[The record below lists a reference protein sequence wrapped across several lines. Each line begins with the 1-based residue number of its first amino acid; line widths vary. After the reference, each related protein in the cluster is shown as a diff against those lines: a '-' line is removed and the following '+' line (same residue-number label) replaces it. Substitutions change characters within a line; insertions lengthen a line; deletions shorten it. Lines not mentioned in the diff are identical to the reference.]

1 MNMITGFDPICGP
14 GCRVL
19 ILGSM
24 PSVRSLELS
33 QYYGHPRNAFWPIM
47 CELLEGRYIE
57 DYSRRAQLL
66 LEHGIALWDVCHCC
80 ERETSSDARIRN
92 EVPNDI
98 AGLANRFG
106 IEHVLLNGGAAA
118 SLLPPARGARPAV
131 YAAALHEPGIY
142 VKYEAKRD
150 AWRERWRRS
159 GFRSR
164 PRMPTCSAP
173 EFRLSNTHRHSA
185 DTNSMAACGV
195 TKRRWACMF
204 RLAA

>member
-1 MNMITGFDPICGP
+1 
-14 GCRVL
+14 
-19 ILGSM
+19 
-24 PSVRSLELS
+24 
-33 QYYGHPRNAFWPIM
+33 M

-118 SLLPPARGARPAV
+118 SLYRRHVALDLPCTRLPSTSPA
-131 YAAALHEPGIY
+131 YTL
-142 VKYEAKRD
+142 KYEAKRD
-150 AWRERWRRS
+150 AWREALEAV
-159 GFRSR
+159 GI
-164 PRMPTCSAP
+164 PLAP
-173 EFRLSNTHRHSA
+173 AHANLQRA
-185 DTNSMAACGV
+185 
-195 TKRRWACMF
+195 
-204 RLAA
+204 

>member
-142 VKYEAKRD
+142 VKIRGQARRMARSAGGGRD
-150 AWRERWRRS
+150 SARARACPLAARLNSACLTRTGTARIQIRW
-159 GFRSR
+159 
-164 PRMPTCSAP
+164 
-173 EFRLSNTHRHSA
+173 
-185 DTNSMAACGV
+185 
-195 TKRRWACMF
+195 

>member
-92 EVPNDI
+92 EVPNYI

-118 SLLPPARGARPAV
+118 SLYRRHVALDLPCTRLPSTSPA
-131 YAAALHEPGIY
+131 YTL
-142 VKYEAKRD
+142 KYEAKRD
-150 AWRERWRRS
+150 AWREALEAV
-159 GFRSR
+159 GI
-164 PRMPTCSAP
+164 PLAP
-173 EFRLSNTHRHSA
+173 AHANLQRA
-185 DTNSMAACGV
+185 
-195 TKRRWACMF
+195 
-204 RLAA
+204 

>member
-57 DYSRRAQLL
+57 DYHRRAQLL
-66 LEHGIALWDVCHCC
+66 VDHGIALWDVCRCC

-98 AGLANRFG
+98 AALAVRCG
-106 IEHVLLNGGAAA
+106 IERVLLNGGAASA
-118 SLLPPARGARPAV
+118 LYHRHVALDLPCVRLPSTSPAYTLKYESKRDMWR
-131 YAAALHEPGIY
+131 AALEDAGVPLAPG
-142 VKYEAKRD
+142 D
-150 AWRERWRRS
+150 
-159 GFRSR
+159 
-164 PRMPTCSAP
+164 MPP
-173 EFRLSNTHRHSA
+173 
-185 DTNSMAACGV
+185 V
-195 TKRRWACMF
+195 
-204 RLAA
+204 